1 MNCWFPEI
9 PFTLNLCNLSIK
21 GFTISKQRRRST
33 VTLGEKSLFLYI
45 LCLSYP
51 FLRKPVDII
60 TNFTNQRRVSTD
72 IIDQWEERD
81 LLVIEHD
88 VRSPDVVA
96 GHVQHLH
103 PYKINEKIINKWEIN
118 KRTSVLLRVPLQL
131 VVAPVLL
138 HPQVCRH
145 DLVLQ
150 ILIIRKWSLGSFCP
164 IRYVLSLKKSQERA
178 LKLYKDL
185 EWDLNKGTVK
195 NLEKGSE
202 PQWRRQI
209 DRDCNS
215 LSSWQVKEYIFVSY
229 ERRGKTLLLKLK

>member
-1 MNCWFPEI
+1 MFCSVLQILSFHASVYWWIGIVKCSRKRTKLENMNCWFPEI

-72 IIDQWEERD
+72 IIDQWEERY
-81 LLVIEHD
+81 LLVIEND

-103 PYKINEKIINKWEIN
+103 PYKIN
-118 KRTSVLLRVPLQL
+118 
-131 VVAPVLL
+131 
-138 HPQVCRH
+138 
-145 DLVLQ
+145 
-150 ILIIRKWSLGSFCP
+150 
-164 IRYVLSLKKSQERA
+164 KK
-178 LKLYKDL
+178 
-185 EWDLNKGTVK
+185 
-195 NLEKGSE
+195 
-202 PQWRRQI
+202 
-209 DRDCNS
+209 
-215 LSSWQVKEYIFVSY
+215 
-229 ERRGKTLLLKLK
+229 